1 MLIDWFTVG
10 AQALNFLVLVW
21 LLKRYLYQP
30 VLAAID
36 AREKRIADAVAE
48 AASQRAAAEQ
58 ERLTW
63 AGKNGSLESERE
75 GLLAAARQAADAE
88 RERLLAE
95 ARAAS
100 DTLRAKQITAGQEDQ
115 KRLGEDLSQ
124 LARTE
129 VLAIARKV
137 LGDLAD
143 ASLEER
149 VIDVFVHRLRTMD
162 AAAKTALEVAFPT
175 VADVTVTSS
184 FDPSHGQ
191 RAALQSAID
200 ETLHRSTSVRYQVSP
215 DLVCG
220 IQLSAGGE
228 QVTWSVA
235 DYLGALDLKIDTILA
250 ARYASAAPPIFS
262 PHVAVPIR

>member
-21 LLKRYLYQP
+21 LLRRYLYRP
-30 VLAAID
+30 VIAAID
-36 AREKRIADAVAE
+36 AREKQIADASAE
-48 AASQRAAAEQ
+48 AASQRAAADQ

-63 AGKNGSLESERE
+63 AGKNSSLESERK
-75 GLLAAARQAADAE
+75 GLLAAARQAADVE

-100 DTLRAKQITAGQEDQ
+100 NTLRAERLFAEQEDQ
-115 KRLGEDLSQ
+115 KRLGKDLGQ

-149 VIDVFVHRLRTMD
+149 AIEVFVHRLRAMD
-162 AAAKTALEVAFPT
+162 AATKTALQMAFLAMAEVT
-175 VADVTVTSS
+175 LTSS
-184 FDPSHGQ
+184 FELSGKQ
-191 RAALQSAID
+191 RVALQTAID
-200 ETLHRSTSVRYQVSP
+200 EALDRSTSVRFETSS

-220 IQLSAGGE
+220 VRLSAGGE
-228 QVTWSVA
+228 QVAWSVA
-235 DYLGALDLKIDTILA
+235 DYLDALDRKVDAFLA
-250 ARYASAAPPIFS
+250 ARFASAVLPVSTPG
-262 PHVAVPIR
+262 VAVAIQ